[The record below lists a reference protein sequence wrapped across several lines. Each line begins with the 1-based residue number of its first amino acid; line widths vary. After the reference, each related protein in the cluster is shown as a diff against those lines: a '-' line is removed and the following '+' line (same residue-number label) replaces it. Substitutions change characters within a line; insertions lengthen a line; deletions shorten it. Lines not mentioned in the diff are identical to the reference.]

1 MKVLVLGGTSESR
14 ALAQRLAADTRFD
27 VVTSLAGRVSDP
39 RLPDG
44 VVRVGGF
51 GGVDGLSTWIEDNN
65 VDVVVDAT
73 HPFAATMSANAAG
86 AAPNAGV
93 PLVVLRRP
101 EWTPEVG
108 DRWLHASS
116 AADAARLVES
126 SFERVFLTI
135 GRQEV
140 GAFAGVDDAWFLVR
154 CIDPPEGP
162 LPADHEL
169 VLARGPFEVAAEMAT
184 MRRHRVEVLVSKNSG
199 GAMTEAKLVAARRLE
214 LPVVMIARPD
224 PTECDAVVHSVE
236 DVWTWLHG
244 RM

>member
-14 ALAQRLAADTRFD
+14 TLARRLAVDTRFD
-27 VVTSLAGRVSDP
+27 VVTSLAGRTSDP

-44 VVRVGGF
+44 EVRVGGF
-51 GGVDGLSTWIEDNN
+51 GGVDGLCTWIVDNA

-73 HPFAATMSANAAG
+73 HPFAATMSANAAR
-86 AAPNAGV
+86 AAPKAGV

-101 EWTPEVG
+101 EWTPDIG

-116 AADAARLVES
+116 AADAARIVES

-140 GAFAGVDDAWFLVR
+140 GAFAGATGTWFLVR

-162 LPADHEL
+162 LPAHHEL
-169 VLARGPFEVAAEMAT
+169 VSARGPFDVASEMAT
-184 MRRHRVEVLVSKNSG
+184 MHRHRIDVLVSKNSG
-199 GAMTEAKLVAARRLE
+199 GAMTEAKLIAARRLE
-214 LPVVMIARPD
+214 VPVVMISRPA
-224 PTECDAVVHSVE
+224 PTEHGVLAHSVE
-236 DVWTWLHG
+236 DVWRSLVD